1 MRRAAAVA
9 AIGFVLTACGGTTT
23 SSPPS
28 SASAGPPSDIH
39 VFAATVTPDGEQA
52 DVEIAIHNAATTADA
67 LTGVSCACATAAEIH
82 GAGPQGDIGPV
93 ESVKLPPDKVVTF
106 APGGPHIELI
116 GLSQPLAP
124 GDTVT
129 LELTFANAPPTST
142 VAEVRAAATPSAA

>member
-1 MRRAAAVA
+1 MRRRAAIA
-9 AIGFVLTACGGTTT
+9 AIVFVLAACGGSAT

-28 SASAGPPSDIH
+28 PASAAPASDIH

-52 DVEIAIHNAATTADA
+52 DVEVAIHNAAATADA

-82 GAGPQGDIGPV
+82 GAGPHGDIGPV
-93 ESVKLPPDKVVTF
+93 ESVKLPPNKVVTF
-106 APGGPHIELI
+106 APGGPHIEL
-116 GLSQPLAP
+116 LALRQPLAA

-129 LELTFANAPPTST
+129 LELTFANAPPLST

>member
-1 MRRAAAVA
+1 M
-9 AIGFVLTACGGTTT
+9 LTACGGSTT

-28 SASAGPPSDIH
+28 PASAAPASDIH
-39 VFAATVTPDGEQA
+39 VFAATVTPDGDQA
-52 DVEIAIHNAATTADA
+52 EVEVAIHNAAATADA

-116 GLSQPLAP
+116 GLSQPLTP

-129 LELTFANAPPTST
+129 LELTFANAPPAST
-142 VAEVRAAATPSAA
+142 VAEVRAPATPSAA